1 MQFNEQG
8 LIDQMKGM
16 LRLERSLEVQES
28 ELETVRES
36 LKGMRV
42 D

>member
-1 MQFNEQG
+1 
-8 LIDQMKGM
+8 MKGM
-16 LRLERSLEVQES
+16 SRLERSLEVQES
-28 ELETVRES
+28 ELETIRES

>member
-1 MQFNEQG
+1 MEK
-8 LIDQMKGM
+8 LA
-16 LRLERSLEVQES
+16 LLEERSLEVQE
-28 ELETVRES
+28 ELETIRES

>member
-8 LIDQMKGM
+8 LIDQMEGM

-36 LKGMRV
+36 LKDTRV
-42 D
+42 N